1 MPKQPY
7 SLIYAPAIKEQL
19 LQIDKEHHSLIRY
32 AIAEQLTFEP
42 EVESRN
48 RKPLKR
54 PVVPESEWEIRFGS
68 QNQFRVFYR
77 VHKNPRTVDIL
88 AIGVK
93 QGKDLLIGGEK
104 IES

>member
-1 MPKQPY
+1 
-7 SLIYAPAIKEQL
+7 
-19 LQIDKEHHSLIRY
+19 
-32 AIAEQLTFEP
+32 
-42 EVESRN
+42 
-48 RKPLKR
+48 
-54 PVVPESEWEIRFGS
+54 
-68 QNQFRVFYR
+68 VFYR